1 MLRLRIGALI
11 VVGAMAFAACSGG
24 ATAAPSAA
32 APAST
37 APGGSTSPASSA
49 AAPSSA
55 GTPVN
60 GGNLVVALE
69 GDMVYADPSLVSDG
83 NSLYVMTQVVEGLV
97 GLAPGTISTVIPV
110 LAASMPTVSADGK
123 TYTFTL
129 RTGVKFH
136 DGTPFNAA
144 AVKFNYD
151 RWKAYTKGD
160 LQDNAYYY
168 GAVFGGFGS
177 DSNIVSVDA
186 PSDSS
191 VVMTLKAPQSNFL
204 LAQTLQVFGIQ
215 SPTALQAANADSTPL
230 SANKYAQGKGTSMVG
245 TGPFMFKEWVPKDH
259 VTVVKNPNYWDTAN
273 AAHVDQI
280 TFKSSLSD
288 PTATLQALQ
297 SGGVDEAEVISPTDI
312 ATAKSSG
319 LTIIDRGQ
327 SCNIGYLGMNQALQT
342 KSGGAPTPTIYANK
356 QVRLAVAEALNKQG
370 YIDALFAGQGKV
382 AQSFLPPASIGFKA
396 ESLPTYDVAKATSDL
411 AAANLTA
418 AQKNIDL
425 YYPSNVSRPYMPD
438 PKDEAQAV
446 AQDLTAIGF
455 TVNLKTIDWGAG
467 YYNTANTGQL
477 AMFLL
482 GWTCDWA
489 GADNFLVTAFFGYSG
504 GHPATQFGYKNDQ
517 MNTLFTQALQA
528 PTVDAANALWGQA
541 QDLIAADMPMIPI
554 VDSTPPGAYVSKL
567 QGFVGA
573 ANETE
578 HFNSVWLQP

>member
-1 MLRLRIGALI
+1 MLRLRIGALG
-11 VVGAMAFAACSGG
+11 VVAAMAFAACSSS
-24 ATAAPSAA
+24 ATTAPSVA

-37 APGGSTSPASSA
+37 APGTSSAPASVPASLA
-49 AAPSSA
+49 AA
-55 GTPVN
+55 TPVN

-97 GLAPGTISTVIPV
+97 GLQPGTISTVIPV
-110 LAASMPTVSADGK
+110 LAASLPTVSADGK

-151 RWKAYTKGD
+151 RWKNFTKGD

-168 GAVFGGFGS
+168 GAVFGGFGA

-186 PSDSS
+186 PNDTT

-215 SPTALQAANADSTPL
+215 SPTALQAGNADSTPL
-230 SANKYAQGKGTSMVG
+230 SANNYAQGKGTSMVG
-245 TGPFMFKEWVPKDH
+245 TGPFMFKEWVPGDH
-259 VTVVKNPNYWDTAN
+259 VTVVKNPNYWDTPN

-280 TFKSSLSD
+280 TFKVLSD
-288 PTATLQALQ
+288 ETATLQALQ
-297 SGGVDEAEVISPTDI
+297 SGAVDEAEVISPTDI
-312 ATAKSSG
+312 ATAKTSG

-327 SCNIGYLGMNQALQT
+327 SCNLGYLGLNQAIWP
-342 KSGGAPTPTIYANK
+342 KGGTTSTPTIYANK

-382 AQSFLPPASIGFKA
+382 ATGFMPPATDGFKA
-396 ESLPTYDVAKATSDL
+396 QNLPAYDVAKATSDL
-411 AAANLTA
+411 AAAGLTA
-418 AQKNIDL
+418 DQKKIDL

-438 PKDEAQAV
+438 PKDEAQAI

-455 TVNLKTIDWGAG
+455 TVTLKTIDWHAG
-467 YYNTANTGQL
+467 YYDSANTGQL
-477 AMFLL
+477 AMYLL

-504 GHPATQFGYKNDQ
+504 GQPAKAFGYKNDA
-517 MNTLFTQALQA
+517 MEALFNQALQA
-528 PTVDAANALWGQA
+528 PTDAVANPLWGQA
-541 QDLIAADMPMIPI
+541 QDMLGADLPMVPI
-554 VDSTPPGAYVSKL
+554 VNSTPPGAYVSKL

>member
-1 MLRLRIGALI
+1 MLRLRTGALI
-11 VVGAMAFAACSGG
+11 AAAAIAFAACSGA
-24 ATAAPSAA
+24 ATAPPAA
-32 APAST
+32 SV
-37 APGGSTSPASSA
+37 

-55 GTPVN
+55 SPGSSAPASATPSGPAPVN
-60 GGNLVVALE
+60 GGNLVVALQ

-97 GLAPGTISTVIPV
+97 GLAPGTISQVIPV
-110 LAASMPTVSADGK
+110 LAASLPEVSADGK

-129 RTGVKFH
+129 RTGVTFH

-160 LQDNAYYY
+160 LQNNAYYY
-168 GAVFGGFGS
+168 GAVFGGFGT

-186 PSDSS
+186 PNDTT

-215 SPTALQAANADSTPL
+215 SPTALQADKADTTPL
-230 SANKYAQGKGTSMVG
+230 SSNNYAQGKGQSMIG
-245 TGPFMFKEWVPKDH
+245 TGPFMFKEWVPGDH
-259 VTVVKNPNYWDTAN
+259 VTVVKYANYWDKPN

-280 TFKSSLSD
+280 TFKPFGD
-288 PTATLQALQ
+288 ETATLQALQ
-297 SGGVDEAEVISPTDI
+297 AGGVDEAEAISPTDI

-319 LTIIDRGQ
+319 LNIVDRGQ
-327 SCNIGYLGMNQALQT
+327 SCNVGYLGLNQALQS
-342 KSGGAPTPTIYANK
+342 KSGGAATPTIYANK
-356 QVRLAVAEALNKQG
+356 NVRMAVAQALNKQG

-382 AQSFLPPASIGFKA
+382 PTGFMPPATLGFKA
-396 ESLPTYDVAKATSDL
+396 ESLPTYDVTAAKASL
-411 AAANLTA
+411 AAANLTPD
-418 AQKNIDL
+418 QLKIDL

-438 PKDEAQAV
+438 PKNEAQAI

-455 TVNLKTIDWGAG
+455 TVALKTIDWHAG

-477 AMFLL
+477 QMFLL

-504 GHPATQFGYKNDQ
+504 GQPAKQFGDKNDQ
-517 MNTLFTQALQA
+517 MNTLFNQALQA
-528 PTVDAANALWGQA
+528 PTADAANTLWGQA
-541 QDLIAADMPMIPI
+541 QDLIAADLPMIPI
-554 VDSTPPGAYVSKL
+554 VNSTPPGAYTAKL
-567 QGFVGA
+567 HGFVGA

-578 HFNSVWLQP
+578 HFNSVWIQP